1 MAKTEHNSYR
11 VRDTRR
17 VVYVSVV
24 VSGEKEGLVIAMVT
38 GRRRVRAWVMV
49 QSIKNSSFSPRDDD
63 VVRTCGICPMCL
75 AGLEYVKD
83 RCGLERPV
91 PRSSTCCQKNG
102 KPDLYL
108 PVSTSTKPVQRPT
121 SMVLTHGRLG
131 ATDDTHQKPGGYT
144 WTHVCRLHC
153 GDLGGVLVQKNRFRR
168 KWRVQASLERKDK

>member
-24 VSGEKEGLVIAMVT
+24 VSGEKEGLVIVMVT

-83 RCGLERPV
+83 RCGLERPSSV
-91 PRSSTCCQKNG
+91 HVHQACAAPDEYGFDPRKI
-102 KPDLYL
+102 
-108 PVSTSTKPVQRPT
+108 
-121 SMVLTHGRLG
+121 
-131 ATDDTHQKPGGYT
+131 GGY
-144 WTHVCRLHC
+144 R
-153 GDLGGVLVQKNRFRR
+153 
-168 KWRVQASLERKDK
+168 

>member
-24 VSGEKEGLVIAMVT
+24 VSGEKEGLVIVMVT

-83 RCGLERPV
+83 RRGLERPMCRAEIFNLLSKERQTRPIPSSV
-91 PRSSTCCQKNG
+91 HAHQACAAPDEYGFDPRKI
-102 KPDLYL
+102 
-108 PVSTSTKPVQRPT
+108 
-121 SMVLTHGRLG
+121 
-131 ATDDTHQKPGGYT
+131 GGY
-144 WTHVCRLHC
+144 R
-153 GDLGGVLVQKNRFRR
+153 
-168 KWRVQASLERKDK
+168 